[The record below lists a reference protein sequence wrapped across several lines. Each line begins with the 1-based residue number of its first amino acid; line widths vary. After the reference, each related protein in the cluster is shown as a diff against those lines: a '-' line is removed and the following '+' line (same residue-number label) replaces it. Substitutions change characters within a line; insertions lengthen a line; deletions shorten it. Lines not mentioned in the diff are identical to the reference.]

1 MNVEQDRANRVSLF
15 NSLMRDI
22 LWMVTIGMATHVAII
37 TLISLGL
44 ANGSLPLTVLAIFVT
59 LLTIAGGLD
68 KMDNMIANVADTPSS
83 EKDLHVTKYGDAVL
97 WGMFKSLI
105 AGGFGLTAI
114 AELYMMWFA

>member
-1 MNVEQDRANRVSLF
+1 MNAEQDRANRIGLF
-15 NSLMRDI
+15 NMLMRDI
-22 LWMVTIGMATHVAII
+22 LWMVTIGVATHVAII

-68 KMDNMIANVADTPSS
+68 KMDNMIANIADNPDS
-83 EKDLHVTKYGDAVL
+83 EKDLHVTKSGNTVQ

-105 AGGFGLTAI
+105 VGGFGLTAI

>member
-1 MNVEQDRANRVSLF
+1 MNAEQDRANRIGLF
-15 NSLMRDI
+15 NMLMRDI

-44 ANGSLPLTVLAIFVT
+44 ANASLPLTVLTIFVT

-68 KMDNMIANVADTPSS
+68 KMDNMIANVADTPNS
-83 EKDLHVTKYGDAVL
+83 EKDLHVTKYGNMVQ

-105 AGGFGLTAI
+105 AGGLGLTAV

>member
-1 MNVEQDRANRVSLF
+1 MNAEQDRANRIGLF
-15 NSLMRDI
+15 NMLMRDI

-59 LLTIAGGLD
+59 FLTIAGGLD

-83 EKDLHVTKYGDAVL
+83 EKDLHVTKYGDMVQ

-105 AGGFGLTAI
+105 VGGFGLTAI

>member
-1 MNVEQDRANRVSLF
+1 MNAEQDRANRIGLF
-15 NSLMRDI
+15 NMLMRDI

-44 ANGSLPLTVLAIFVT
+44 ANASLPLTVLTIFVT

-68 KMDNMIANVADTPSS
+68 KMDNMIANIADNPDS
-83 EKDLHVTKYGDAVL
+83 EKDLHVTKYGNTVQ

-105 AGGFGLTAI
+105 VGGFGLTAI

>member
-1 MNVEQDRANRVSLF
+1 MNAEQDRANRIGLF

-68 KMDNMIANVADTPSS
+68 KMDNMIANVADTPNS
-83 EKDLHVTKYGDAVL
+83 EKDLHVTKYGDGVQ
-97 WGMFKSLI
+97 WVMFKSLI
-105 AGGFGLTAI
+105 ACGFGLTAA
-114 AELYMMWFA
+114 AELYMMWVA